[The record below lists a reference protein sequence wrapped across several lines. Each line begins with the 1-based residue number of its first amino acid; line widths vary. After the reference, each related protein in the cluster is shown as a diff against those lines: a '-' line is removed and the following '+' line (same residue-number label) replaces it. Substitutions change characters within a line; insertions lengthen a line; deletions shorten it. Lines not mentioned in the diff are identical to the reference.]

1 MPEQR
6 EPRAMERQLKESV
19 SEAQKQGSSFSTVQA
34 LWCDS
39 TAQEA
44 KLSKAGSRF
53 SQHLVDRI
61 DASCPFHRGQKDNQT
76 PLYPPQLAITKK
88 NPHPEP
94 ITTLGLCG
102 PQSIHST
109 ARALILELGP
119 INLMLAFLTHCNVN
133 LYPRIYWEASICMLT
148 SKERKFSVALALEF
162 QDHFLAFLSLDNL
175 FQPTYYKSLDP
186 PPVEA
191 TIPDPFLHHA
201 SFLSM
206 VAAEIDKLLD
216 GRRLEDRL
224 AIKIVRDMKSLH
236 GAGVY
241 TSLEIFTMAGIS
253 PFLSAYEVFR
263 CPSRTARLLDAYWC
277 FCKRMHSEE
286 LWTELLRPAI
296 HNGVLAPTQ
305 DQRLKYA
312 TWLCVYAK
320 DSALCTV
327 REANLIDDYTK
338 TLQHVYATKLPF
350 FRNGDGAEKLF
361 DVFEPGRIQAALERT
376 ELNLA
381 HLIFPH
387 SLCPIVGHH
396 KPFTS
401 CDPITELFRQR
412 GLLCSDTHLRDDIYQ
427 PMLWIITYSWLLQ
440 KRQYGMLIQ
449 SNSGQFTWPA
459 SKFEQIIGEKRESLL
474 FRNIIS
480 KNTTDVA
487 IGPLEYCGS
496 GRMVKTT
503 QGKKVDFQICYVST
517 AKATGQ

>member
-1 MPEQR
+1 C
-6 EPRAMERQLKESV
+6 S
-19 SEAQKQGSSFSTVQA
+19 
-34 LWCDS
+34 S
-39 TAQEA
+39 TA
-44 KLSKAGSRF
+44 
-53 SQHLVDRI
+53 
-61 DASCPFHRGQKDNQT
+61 
-76 PLYPPQLAITKK
+76 PPDYFMFQ
-88 NPHPEP
+88 
-94 ITTLGLCG
+94 
-102 PQSIHST
+102 
-109 ARALILELGP
+109 
-119 INLMLAFLTHCNVN
+119 LAFLTHCNVN

-216 GRRLEDRL
+216 SRRLEDRL

-277 FCKRMHSEE
+277 FCKRTHSEE

-401 CDPITELFRQR
+401 CDPITKLFRQR

-427 PMLWIITYSWLLQ
+427 PIIWVMDYNLQ
-440 KRQYGMLIQ
+440 LATAETAVRDAYTKQQRTIVRSQR
-449 SNSGQFTWPA
+449 SPA
-459 SKFEQIIGEKRESLL
+459 ISLNDAIESACLA
-474 FRNIIS
+474 
-480 KNTTDVA
+480 V
-487 IGPLEYCGS
+487 P
-496 GRMVKTT
+496 
-503 QGKKVDFQICYVST
+503 
-517 AKATGQ
+517 